1 MNMKRNIQIVFASAL
16 TLLCLG
22 SCTAD
27 KTAPPLA
34 RKAPSPLR

>member
-27 KTAPPLA
+27 KTAPPWQGRL
-34 RKAPSPLR
+34 LLL

>member
-27 KTAPPLA
+27 KTAPLA
-34 RKAPSPLR
+34 RKAPSP